1 MLRRGHVI
9 ALCVLALLTL
19 GVIMVNSATMTVR
32 RDPLAVQSAPGA
44 PVVSTAPVVTPRSV
58 LLSRPTVYM
67 GLALLALGVG
77 AFVPVRTIS
86 ARFSAPDPRLADP
99 GSPFS
104 TGLVPVAA
112 VCLGLIA
119 VMALVY
125 TPLLGR
131 EINGAHRWLRIPV
144 PGLGDALS
152 MQPSEIAKWVLVGLF
167 AWYGARRAPVMSRFW
182 RGLVPAL
189 AALGVV
195 AGFVVLEDLG
205 TGMLIGA
212 ASCIVLIAAGA
223 RLWHFALF
231 VPAAALGLLVAIA
244 KAPYRLARIVAFIDP
259 YLDPKG
265 IGYHMIQSM
274 AAVAG
279 GEGPGRGL
287 GHGQQKFG
295 YLPEDQ
301 NDFLFAII
309 CEELGIAG
317 AGLVIGLFGMIA
329 WTGLA
334 IIRRERE
341 PFLKLLALGVI
352 ATVLLQAVINMVVV
366 TGLGPT
372 KGISLP
378 LVSAGGT
385 GWILTAFSLGLL
397 VAIDRTQPEAA
408 AASDRSLAES
418 LPDARAPRSVPP
430 IVIGPEAPP
439 SLERA
444 AVAAA

>member
-1 MLRRGHVI
+1 MLRRGHVV

-32 RDPLAVQSAPGA
+32 RDPLAVQSAPAA
-44 PVVSTAPVVTPRSV
+44 PLVSTAPTVTPRSV
-58 LLSRPTVYM
+58 LLSRPTIYM
-67 GLALLALGVG
+67 GLALLALGAG
-77 AFVPVRTIS
+77 AFVPVRTLA
-86 ARFSAPDPRLADP
+86 ARLAAPDPRLTSP
-99 GSPFS
+99 GAPFL
-104 TGLVPVAA
+104 TGLAPVAVFCVA
-112 VCLGLIA
+112 LIA
-119 VMALVY
+119 IMALVY

-131 EINGAHRWLRIPV
+131 EINGAHRWLRLPV

-152 MQPSEIAKWVLVGLF
+152 MQPSEIAKWALVALF
-167 AWYGARRAPVMSRFW
+167 AWYGARRAAVMPRFW

-189 AALGVV
+189 AALGAV

-205 TGMLIGA
+205 TG
-212 ASCIVLIAAGA
+212 VLIAAAACIILVAAGA
-223 RLWHFALF
+223 RLWHFAVF
-231 VPAAALGLLVAIA
+231 IPAGALGLLAAIA
-244 KAPYRLARIVAFIDP
+244 QAPYRLARITAFIDP

-279 GEGPGRGL
+279 GEGAGRGL
-287 GHGQQKFG
+287 GHGTQKFG

-301 NDFLFAII
+301 NDFLFAIV

-317 AGLVIGLFGMIA
+317 AGVVIGLFLMLV
-329 WTGLA
+329 WTGVA

-341 PFLKLLALGVI
+341 PFLKLLGLGVL
-352 ATVLLQAVINMVVV
+352 ATVALQAVINMIVV

-372 KGISLP
+372 KGIALP

-397 VAIDRTQPEAA
+397 VAIDRTQPEEVESPS
-408 AASDRSLAES
+408 ASLSDL
-418 LPDARAPRSVPP
+418 LPDAEAPRNIPP
-430 IVIGPEAPP
+430 VVIGPEAPP
-439 SLERA
+439 ALERA
-444 AVAAA
+444 ALAVA